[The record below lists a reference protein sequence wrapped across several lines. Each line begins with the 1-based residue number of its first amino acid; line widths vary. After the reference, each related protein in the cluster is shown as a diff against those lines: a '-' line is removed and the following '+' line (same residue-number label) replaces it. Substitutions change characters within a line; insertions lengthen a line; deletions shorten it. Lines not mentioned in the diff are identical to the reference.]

1 MVTGKPDAGR
11 TGSGRQTKPKKRVK
25 QAKLEIGWREWVA
38 LPSLGVDRIKA
49 KIDTGARTSALHA
62 FEIRQTER
70 NGQKYVRFSL
80 HPVQHRRKP
89 LVDCEARVIDERVV
103 TSSSGERQH
112 RYVIETTVQLG
123 EASWPIEVTLTNRDE
138 LGFRMLLGRRAVR
151 RRFLVD
157 PGSSFKLSGKRS
169 SREANKSSGTRARS
183 E

>member
-1 MVTGKPDAGR
+1 MATHKPNAGR
-11 TGSGRQTKPKKRVK
+11 AGSGRPAKPKKRIK
-25 QAKLEIGWREWVA
+25 RAKSEIGWREWVA
-38 LPSLGVDRIKA
+38 LPNLGVDRIKA

-62 FEIRQTER
+62 FEIRPTER
-70 NGQKYVRFSL
+70 NGEKYVRFSL

-103 TSSSGERQH
+103 TSSNGERQH

-123 EASWPIEVTLTNRDE
+123 ETSWPIEVTLTNRDE

-157 PGSSFKLSGKRS
+157 PGSSFKLSGNRP
-169 SREANKSSGTRARS
+169 SREGHKSSKLKARS